1 MTSTQATETYV
12 DALRVIYDE
21 AHTALETVRIQ
32 LREKRVDVPTLMQ
45 AVKAVNKA
53 KKMAASD
60 DETKDDDLLKKIA
73 LLVIVEDH
81 YIERLTRSILS
92 DERLTTTNFTD
103 FWNEYNFCMYGPKY
117 ATPPPGEHMHNGI
130 KYIYRKKTNSQ
141 LYNDTSTSLVDACML
156 HEAFEKAHEAIMKV
170 KEELKKTKQV
180 DNILIR
186 AVTAINVAK
195 ELVVRRTSEAKK
207 RAITPVSKDVQNDEK
222 MAQNIEGKIKLLDIV
237 IKSMVD
243 ALQDDSK
250 TKEDDS
256 KTKEDNDNGNDDS
269 DDDSDDNDDND
280 DDDDYSNQIP
290 VDPRYLFMDQFVYAQ
305 EAYKQ
310 NPSLKALDKI
320 QTTYAKMN
328 EEGIF
333 MIN

>member
-60 DETKDDDLLKKIA
+60 DETKDNNLLKKIA

-92 DERLTTTNFTD
+92 DERLTTTNYTD

-117 ATPPPGEHMHNGI
+117 ATPPPGEHM
-130 KYIYRKKTNSQ
+130 
-141 LYNDTSTSLVDACML
+141 YNALQDDS
-156 HEAFEKAHEAIMKV
+156 
-170 KEELKKTKQV
+170 KTKE
-180 DNILIR
+180 DDSK
-186 AVTAINVAK
+186 TK
-195 ELVVRRTSEAKK
+195 E
-207 RAITPVSKDVQNDEK
+207 
-222 MAQNIEGKIKLLDIV
+222 
-237 IKSMVD
+237 
-243 ALQDDSK
+243 DDSK

-269 DDDSDDNDDND
+269 DDNDDNDSDDDDDD

-290 VDPRYLFMDQFVYAQ
+290 VDPRYHFMDQFVYAQ
-305 EAYKQ
+305 LAYKQ
-310 NPSLKALDKI
+310 NPSLEALNKI
-320 QTTYAKMN
+320 QTTHAKMN

>member
-1 MTSTQATETYV
+1 
-12 DALRVIYDE
+12 
-21 AHTALETVRIQ
+21 
-32 LREKRVDVPTLMQ
+32 MQ

-92 DERLTTTNFTD
+92 DERLTTTNYTD

-117 ATPPPGEHMHNGI
+117 ATPPPGEHTYNGI
-130 KYIYRKKTNSQ
+130 KYIYREKTNSQ

-156 HEAFEKAHEAIMKV
+156 HEAFEEAHEAIMKV
-170 KEELKKTKQV
+170 DDELKKTKQV
-180 DNILIR
+180 DNIFIIR

-222 MAQNIEGKIKLLDIV
+222 IAQNIEGKIKLLDIV

-256 KTKEDNDNGNDDS
+256 KTKEDDSKTKEDNDNGND
-269 DDDSDDNDDND
+269 D

-290 VDPRYLFMDQFVYAQ
+290 VEPRYFFMDQFVYAQ
-305 EAYKQ
+305 LAYKK
-310 NPSLKALDKI
+310 NPSLEAFNKI
-320 QTTYAKMN
+320 QTTHAKMN
-328 EEGIF
+328 EEGIV
-333 MIN
+333 MIK